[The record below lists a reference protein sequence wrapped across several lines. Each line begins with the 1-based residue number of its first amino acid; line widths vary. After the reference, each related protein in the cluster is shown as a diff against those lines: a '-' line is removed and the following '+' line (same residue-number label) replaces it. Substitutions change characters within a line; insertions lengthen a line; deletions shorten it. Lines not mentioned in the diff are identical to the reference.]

1 MRDLDSIAILGTALG
16 LSMDAF
22 AVAIVSS
29 ASLDRLTRRRLFRLS
44 FHFGL
49 FQALMPVLGWA
60 AGRPLV
66 DAVADWDHWAAFGLL
81 AAIGGRTMVH
91 ALRRAPAEAS
101 AGDPTRGLAL
111 VALSIATSLD
121 ALAVGATFALLKV
134 RILVPVAAIG
144 AVAAAM
150 TVLGMWIGRRVG
162 APFGRKAEFLGGLV
176 LFGIGLKIL
185 LEHLLAS
192 PAGAP

>member
-1 MRDLDSIAILGTALG
+1 MRDLDPIAIFGTALG
-16 LSMDAF
+16 LSLDAF

-60 AGRPLV
+60 AGLPLAS
-66 DAVADWDHWAAFGLL
+66 AVAGWDHWAAFGLL
-81 AAIGGRTMVH
+81 AAIGVRTMAH
-91 ALRRAPAEAS
+91 ALRRADAEAP

-111 VALSIATSLD
+111 VALSVATSID
-121 ALAVGATFALLKV
+121 ALAVGATFAFLKV

-150 TVLGMWIGRRVG
+150 TVLGMWIGKRAG
-162 APFGRKAEFLGGLV
+162 EAFGRSAEFLGGLV
-176 LFGIGLKIL
+176 LLGIGLKIL
-185 LEHLLAS
+185 LEHLLAP